1 MEIKGYQFHRDLDP
15 SMYMQLGEHRDF
27 YRVYLKWSN
36 SESLS
41 FIASQSEKDS
51 LLSILPNGEP
61 FTLNIYGEG
70 NVEKFS
76 MWTNPNKL
84 SFVQVQK
91 G

>member
-1 MEIKGYQFHRDLDP
+1 MEIKGYQFYRDLDP
-15 SMYMQLGEHRDF
+15 SMYMPLGEHRDF

-41 FIASQSEKDS
+41 FIVSHSEKDS
-51 LLSILPNGEP
+51 LWSILPNGEP
-61 FTLNIYGEG
+61 FTLNIYGEDG
-70 NVEKFS
+70 VEKFS